1 MNFDISH
8 LLESWE
14 YKPGQVSVRQFQGKD
29 GQEKIQLRVDLG
41 IMQMNADGR
50 PDGKRPLGFPSLLE
64 FYQSRLEK
72 HRQEHNGSDEDF
84 VLGMEDCA
92 RLQMEALQ
100 YHHRYICFL
109 QLEDYDRVIRDTER
123 NLAMMDFVDAY
134 AESEDLAW
142 HVQMLRP
149 QLMMMRARA
158 WATVMMQSDEFDAAI
173 ELVESEILELRK
185 FYEEMGREEM
195 AAESPEI
202 QSLEAW
208 LEDIRERRSLN
219 TQKRHFISTREA
231 LEQAL
236 DEALRTENFEEAA
249 QLRDALRDLQE

>member
-14 YKPGQVSVRQFQGKD
+14 YKAGQVSVRKFQGKD

-41 IMQMNADGR
+41 LMQMNADGR
-50 PDGKRPLGFPSLLE
+50 PDGKRPFGFPSLLE
-64 FYQSRLEK
+64 YYQSRLEK
-72 HRQEHNGSDEDF
+72 YRQEHEGNDEGF
-84 VLGMEDCA
+84 KLSIEDCS

-134 AESEDLAW
+134 AENDELAW

-149 QLMMMRARA
+149 QLMMMRTRA
-158 WATVMMQSDEFDAAI
+158 WATVMMQGGQFDAAI
-173 ELVESEILELRK
+173 ELVENEIQELRS
-185 FYEEMGREEM
+185 FYEEMGREDM
-195 AAESPEI
+195 AEESPEI
-202 QSLEAW
+202 LSLEAW
-208 LEDIRERRSLN
+208 LEDIRERRPM
-219 TQKRHFISTREA
+219 STREA

-236 DEALRTENFEEAA
+236 AEALRKENFEEAA
-249 QLRDALRDLQE
+249 QLRDALRELLD